1 MRHRMGLESRQE
13 LLNSARTRY
22 STASRPEKATILNE
36 FTAATALHRK
46 YAIELLRKVAPAQR
60 KKRASTPRKYNK
72 KAQEALVCLWNA
84 ANRICS
90 RRLVPFLPTL
100 CSALERHGG
109 ISLSDEVRQQV
120 LSMSPATVDRL
131 LAPSRYG
138 TGKATRRSK
147 RRLASA
153 LRQKIPIRTFNDWAG
168 VQAGECEADL
178 VAHCG
183 TRLSGSFL
191 NSFVI
196 TDVVTG
202 WTECAALLFK
212 EQTTVV
218 FALADLRKMMPLPLL
233 SLDTDN
239 GTEFINEVLWQYCKD
254 NTVSFTRSRP
264 YKKNDQCFI
273 EQKNG
278 SVVRRN
284 VGYDRL
290 EGLAAC
296 QMLAKLYSVLRLYIN
311 FFQPSMKLVRKRR
324 ERSKVHK
331 TYDRAKTPYQR
342 TLDLPGLSSAV
353 RQRLEAIYVDLDP
366 VALLA
371 QLRACQDSL
380 WGHAAEQ
387 AAVAIR
393 LASADGQQP
402 PPLPIP
408 RPLGI
413 PEEEE
418 RHWRE
423 SAKPRR
429 KTAQPRWWKTRTD
442 PFELVWDELEARLD
456 GAPETTARVL
466 LSEAQRRYPGIF
478 PDALLRTLQRRVTVW
493 RRARLACAAGSLVVA
508 E

>member
-1 MRHRMGLESRQE
+1 MR
-13 LLNSARTRY
+13 
-22 STASRPEKATILNE
+22 
-36 FTAATALHRK
+36 
-46 YAIELLRKVAPAQR
+46 
-60 KKRASTPRKYNK
+60 
-72 KAQEALVCLWNA
+72 LWNA

-90 RRLVPFLPTL
+90 RRLVPFLPAFCT
-100 CSALERHGG
+100 ALEHHGG
-109 ISLSDEVRQQV
+109 LALTDEVRQQV

-131 LAPSRYG
+131 LAPTRYG
-138 TGKATRRSK
+138 TAKATRRSK

-191 NSFVI
+191 NRFVI

-212 EQTTVV
+212 EQTTVT
-218 FALADLRKMMPLPLL
+218 FALTDARKMMPLPLL

-239 GTEFINEVLWQYCKD
+239 GSEFINEVLWQYCKD
-254 NTVSFTRSRP
+254 IEIGFTRSRP

-290 EGLAAC
+290 EGPIAC
-296 QMLAKLYSVLRLYIN
+296 QMLAELYSVLRLYIN
-311 FFQPSMKLVRKRR
+311 FFQPSVKLVRKRR
-324 ERSKVHK
+324 EGSKMHK

-342 TLDLPGLSSAV
+342 TLDLPALPLAM
-353 RQRLEAIYVDLDP
+353 RQRLEAIYAGLDP
-366 VALLA
+366 VPLLA
-371 QLRACQDSL
+371 QLRACQDKL

-387 AAVAIR
+387 ATAAIR

-402 PPLPIP
+402 PPMLPIP

-413 PEEEE
+413 PENEE
-418 RHWRE
+418 RHWRD

-429 KTAQPRWWKTRTD
+429 KSGQPRWWKTRAD
-442 PFELVWDELEARLD
+442 PFELVWDELEARLN

-466 LSEAQRRYPGIF
+466 LSEAQRRFPGIF
-478 PDALLRTLQRRVTVW
+478 PDALLRTLQRRVTAW
-493 RRARLACAAGSLVVA
+493 RRLQVRAAGAVVA
-508 E
+508 AM